1 LSGEERTTVLF
12 EAPSRVSATL
22 ADLAASCGGTRR
34 VAVARELTKLHEEF
48 WRGTLAEAV
57 AWATDRPVRGEV
69 VLVVGGAPP
78 ADAVTAGDDV
88 LLAALDERLGA
99 GERTR
104 GAVDGVAAAFGVPR
118 RRVYELAL
126 AARDRRS
133 AGEASADP
141 DPGGPGAGTTGV
153 T

>member
-1 LSGEERTTVLF
+1 M
-12 EAPSRVSATL
+12 
-22 ADLAASCGGTRR
+22 
-34 VAVARELTKLHEEF
+34 
-48 WRGTLAEAV
+48 
-57 AWATDRPVRGEV
+57 
-69 VLVVGGAPP
+69 
-78 ADAVTAGDDV
+78 TAGDDV

-141 DPGGPGAGTTGV
+141 DPGGPGRGPPG
-153 T
+153 

>member
-1 LSGEERTTVLF
+1 M
-12 EAPSRVSATL
+12 
-22 ADLAASCGGTRR
+22 
-34 VAVARELTKLHEEF
+34 
-48 WRGTLAEAV
+48 
-57 AWATDRPVRGEV
+57 
-69 VLVVGGAPP
+69 
-78 ADAVTAGDDV
+78 TAGDDV

-104 GAVDGVAAAFGVPR
+104 GAVDEVAAAFGVPR

-133 AGEASADP
+133 AGEASGRP
-141 DPGGPGAGTTGV
+141 GDPGGPGPGTAGV